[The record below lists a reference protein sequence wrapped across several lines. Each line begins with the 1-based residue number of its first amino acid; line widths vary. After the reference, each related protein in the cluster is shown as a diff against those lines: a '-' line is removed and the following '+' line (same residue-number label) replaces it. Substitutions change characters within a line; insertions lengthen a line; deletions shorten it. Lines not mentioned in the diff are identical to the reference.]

1 MRLKRL
7 IAAFDRMG
15 CTCAQTSAVSERCE
29 RFRAPALYTLMK
41 SPFDLKFVF
50 VVGKGGVGKTTVSG
64 ALALAAAAQ
73 GKRVL
78 VAMCNAKDRLSYM
91 LETPP
96 IGPTIQHLFPGVD
109 AVNMEPGAALEEYG
123 MLVLRVRALY
133 KVVFENRF
141 VAAFL
146 RGTPGIDAWAM
157 LGKAQYHALEK
168 DSQGRDRYDLVIVDA
183 PATGHGLDL
192 LRVPRVILD
201 VAPPGLLR
209 REAERA
215 NQLFQDP
222 ERAGVLLVTLPEE
235 MPSTETVELHAA
247 VRNELG
253 LPVCGLVINQTLAAL
268 FTENER
274 ELLGTLSQKLTAASS
289 NTKLQPLAAEAQARA
304 EREQLQRACIARLA
318 QDIPARQVELPL
330 KLADDFRRE
339 QLEAL
344 GELLR
349 MGFPTRV
356 SSPSI
361 PAARR

>member
-1 MRLKRL
+1 
-7 IAAFDRMG
+7 
-15 CTCAQTSAVSERCE
+15 
-29 RFRAPALYTLMK
+29 MK

-50 VVGKGGVGKTTVSG
+50 VVGKGGVGKTAVSA

-78 VAMCNAKDRLSYM
+78 VAMCNAKDRLSYL

-96 IGPTIQHLFPGVD
+96 IGPNIQRLMPGID

-133 KVVFENRF
+133 KVVFENRY
-141 VAAFL
+141 VASFL

-157 LGKAQYHALEK
+157 LGKAQYHAQEK
-168 DSQGRDRYDLVIVDA
+168 DDTGRARYDLVIVDA

-192 LRVPRVILD
+192 LRVPRVIMD

-235 MPSTETVELHAA
+235 MPSTETIELHGA
-247 VRNELG
+247 VTKELG
-253 LPVCGLVINQTLAAL
+253 LPVCGLVINQTLPVLFSDAERALMAGLARQLPAATPL
-268 FTENER
+268 QH
-274 ELLGTLSQKLTAASS
+274 LAASGS
-289 NTKLQPLAAEAQARA
+289 ARA

-318 QDIPARQVELPL
+318 AQLPVPQVQLPL
-330 KLADDFRRE
+330 ELQEDFRRL
-339 QLEAL
+339 QLQRQ
-344 GELLR
+344 GELLAA
-349 MGFPTRV
+349 GFQP
-356 SSPSI
+356 
-361 PAARR
+361 RRA

>member
-1 MRLKRL
+1 
-7 IAAFDRMG
+7 
-15 CTCAQTSAVSERCE
+15 
-29 RFRAPALYTLMK
+29 MK

-50 VVGKGGVGKTTVSG
+50 VVGKGGVGKTSVSA

-91 LETPP
+91 LETAP
-96 IGPTIQHLFPGVD
+96 IGPHIQTLLPRLD

-157 LGKAQYHALEK
+157 LGKAQYHAREK
-168 DSQGRDRYDLVIVDA
+168 EADGRDRYDLVIVDA

-215 NQLFQDP
+215 HDLFKDP

-235 MPSTETVELHAA
+235 MPSTETIELHHA
-247 VRNELG
+247 VEQELG
-253 LPVCGLVINQTLAAL
+253 LPVCGLVVNQMMQQLFSPSELETMRALAQRLEVEATDSPL
-268 FTENER
+268 R
-274 ELLGTLSQKLTAASS
+274 
-289 NTKLQPLAAEAQARA
+289 PLAQLSRARA
-304 EREQLQRACIARLA
+304 EREQVQSGCLERLQAS
-318 QDIPARQVELPL
+318 IPGRPVLLPL
-330 KLADDFRRE
+330 TLQGDFRRSE
-339 QLEAL
+339 IESL
-344 GELLR
+344 GKL
-349 MGFPTRV
+349 MAAGF
-356 SSPSI
+356 
-361 PAARR
+361 AR

>member
-1 MRLKRL
+1 
-7 IAAFDRMG
+7 
-15 CTCAQTSAVSERCE
+15 
-29 RFRAPALYTLMK
+29 
-41 SPFDLKFVF
+41 
-50 VVGKGGVGKTTVSG
+50 
-64 ALALAAAAQ
+64 
-73 GKRVL
+73 
-78 VAMCNAKDRLSYM
+78 
-91 LETPP
+91 
-96 IGPTIQHLFPGVD
+96 
-109 AVNMEPGAALEEYG
+109 

-168 DSQGRDRYDLVIVDA
+168 DSGGRDRYDLVIVDA

-235 MPSTETVELHAA
+235 MPSTETVELHGA

-268 FTENER
+268 FTEQER
-274 ELLGTLSQKLTAASS
+274 ELLGTVSQQLAASS
-289 NTKLQPLAAEAQARA
+289 ASKLQPIAAAGQARA

-318 QDIPARQVELPL
+318 TEIPARQVELPL
-330 KLADDFRRE
+330 KLTDDFRRE
-339 QLEAL
+339 ELEAL

-349 MGFPTRV
+349 LGFPTRTSGSV
-356 SSPSI
+356 P
-361 PAARR
+361 PPRR